1 MIDLNA
7 DLGESFGSWRMGD
20 DEALLQVVTS
30 ASIACGFHAGDP
42 PTMVRTVALAAE
54 HEVSVGAHV
63 GYRDLAGFGR
73 RFLDVDPA
81 VLGAEVT
88 YQLAALAGICRVAGT
103 RLAYVKPHGA
113 LYHAIGR
120 HRGQAEAVVAAMAA
134 FDPALVL
141 LGPSGSLALDLAAE
155 AGLPTACEAFADRG
169 YAPDGSL
176 LPRGSEGAVL
186 SDPDDVARR
195 VVRLVTTGY
204 VSSSQGLVPVRA
216 DSVCVH
222 GDTPGAVAM
231 ARAVRA
237 ALESAGVEVGA
248 FA

>member
-1 MIDLNA
+1 MAATTANQKLKDWVQEWAGVLQPDTIEWCD
-7 DLGESFGSWRMGD
+7 GSQAEYDRYTQ
-20 DEALLQVVTS
+20 LLVD
-30 ASIACGFHAGDP
+30 AGTFEP
-42 PTMVRTVALAAE
+42 L
-54 HEVSVGAHV
+54 
-63 GYRDLAGFGR
+63 
-73 RFLDVDPA
+73 DPA
-81 VLGAEVT
+81 KRPNSF
-88 YQLAALAGICRVAGT
+88 LA
-103 RLAYVKPHGA
+103 
-113 LYHAIGR
+113 
-120 HRGQAEAVVAAMAA
+120 
-134 FDPALVL
+134 
-141 LGPSGSLALDLAAE
+141 
-155 AGLPTACEAFADRG
+155 
-169 YAPDGSL
+169 
-176 LPRGSEGAVL
+176 L